1 MKTMDEKSALAPV
14 LVLDEEEAIEDL
26 SETICASLRSRCRQ
40 SCRNPVGRICFLL
53 PQLRTSA
60 CRGGRLLPEARDPVW
75 RRRRDAATRGSVGER
90 SCRSA
95 GKS

>member
-1 MKTMDEKSALAPV
+1 MKTMDEKSALAPVLAVPVPV

-26 SETICASLRSRCRQ
+26 SETICASLRFRCRQ

-60 CRGGRLLPEARDPVW
+60 CRGGRLLPEVRDPVW
-75 RRRRDAATRGSVGER
+75 R
-90 SCRSA
+90 
-95 GKS
+95 

>member
-1 MKTMDEKSALAPV
+1 MKTMDEKSALAPVLAVPVPV

-53 PQLRTSA
+53 PQLRASA
-60 CRGGRLLPEARDPVW
+60 CRGGRLLPEVRDPVW
-75 RRRRDAATRGSVGER
+75 R
-90 SCRSA
+90 
-95 GKS
+95 

>member
-14 LVLDEEEAIEDL
+14 LAVPVPVLVLDEEEAIEDL
-26 SETICASLRSRCRQ
+26 AVTICASFRSRCRQ

-60 CRGGRLLPEARDPVW
+60 CRGGRLLPEVRDPVW
-75 RRRRDAATRGSVGER
+75 R
-90 SCRSA
+90 
-95 GKS
+95 